1 MIYLALYGGL
11 LLSAALS
18 NRQEQLRR
26 LFFVV
31 FALLLFAF
39 VAFRYQVGCDWGG
52 YAEHFEQAW
61 SLNTTEALQRSEPA
75 YWLLVVQICAAGL
88 DYPYLNLAM
97 AIPFFWGILAFARR
111 QPDPLAFLVL
121 SFPVLIINMP
131 MSAIRQ
137 AAAIGF
143 LCLAIIAFQE
153 RKLIR
158 YVAMVLA
165 GSLFHMSAIIF
176 LVLAPF
182 VRFQLKRSTLLLS
195 GILVLPGAYFMLAK
209 TAEFYSDRYVGPGV
223 DDAKGAIFRSAM
235 LAAVGAYFLFSL
247 KRSWCERFP
256 TDYKLALIGSWVM
269 LGTLAL
275 VPLSTVISDRFGYY
289 VTPIQIMIMARLP
302 YLIRPGQQSQLIAA
316 APYLA
321 LGLVLL
327 VWTANSEMFQQCYLP
342 YRTWLSWDG

>member
-1 MIYLALYGGL
+1 MIYLALYVAL

-39 VAFRYQVGCDWGG
+39 VAFRYQVGCDWDG
-52 YAEHFEQAW
+52 YAAHFEQAW

-97 AIPFFWGILAFARR
+97 AIPFFWGLLAFARR

-143 LCLAIIAFQE
+143 LCLAMIAFQE
-153 RKLIR
+153 RRLIR
-158 YVAMVLA
+158 YVAIVLA
-165 GSLFHMSAIIF
+165 GSLFHTSAIIF
-176 LVLAPF
+176 LSLTPF
-182 VRFQLKRSTLLLS
+182 ARFQLKRSTLFLS

-209 TAEFYSDRYVGPGV
+209 TAEFYSDRYVAT
-223 DDAKGAIFRSAM
+223 DIDAKGAIFRSAM
-235 LAAVGAYFLFSL
+235 LAAVGAYFLFAL
-247 KRSWCERFP
+247 KQPWRERFP

-302 YLIRPGQQSQLIAA
+302 YLTRPGQQSQLIAA

-327 VWTANSEMFQQCYLP
+327 VWAANSEMFQQCYLP

>member
-1 MIYLALYGGL
+1 MIYLALYGGM
-11 LLSAALS
+11 LLSTALC
-18 NRQEQLRR
+18 NRQMQLRR

-31 FALLLFAF
+31 FALLLFVF
-39 VAFRYQVGCDWGG
+39 VAFRYEVGCDWGG
-52 YAEHFEQAW
+52 YALHFEQVW
-61 SLNTTEALQRSEPA
+61 NWDTTEALQQSEPA
-75 YWLLVVQICAAGL
+75 YWLLVVQIRAAGL
-88 DYPYLNLAM
+88 DYPYVNLTM
-97 AIPFFWGILAFARR
+97 AIPFFWGFLAFAKR

-143 LCLAIIAFQE
+143 LCLAMIAFQE

-165 GSLFHMSAIIF
+165 GFLFHMSAIIF
-176 LVLAPF
+176 LALAPF
-182 VRFQLKRSTLLLS
+182 VKLQVKRSTLLLC
-195 GILVLPGAYFMLAK
+195 GMLMLPGAYFMMAK
-209 TAEFYSDRYVGPGV
+209 TAEFYSDRYVAS
-223 DDAKGAIFRSAM
+223 DLDAKGAIFRSLM
-235 LAAVGAYFLFSL
+235 LAAVGAYFLFAL
-247 KRSWCERFP
+247 KLSWRERFP
-256 TDYKLALIGSWVM
+256 KDYKLALIGSWVM

-275 VPLSTVISDRFGYY
+275 LPLSTVISDRFGYY

-302 YLIRPGQQSQLIAA
+302 YLAKAGQQSQLIAA
-316 APYLA
+316 VPYLA

-342 YRTWLSWDG
+342 YRTWLSWSG